1 MLADSAVPL
10 AACVQQISSVDK
22 TTEIDIL
29 GKNMDKT
36 NKTWLPWQRPLSH
49 TSTKPENLAKIG
61 AIDTET
67 VGVTE
72 IVKNE

>member
-1 MLADSAVPL
+1 
-10 AACVQQISSVDK
+10 
-22 TTEIDIL
+22 
-29 GKNMDKT
+29 MDKT